1 MATALLQMKREIGQG
16 TEVCFGVDS
25 NFGLAGAESG
35 RDILRKMFL
44 AEKDQVQT
52 QA

>member
-16 TEVCFGVDS
+16 TEVCCGVDS
-25 NFGLAGAESG
+25 NFGPIGAESG
-35 RDILRKMFL
+35 RDLPGKMPL
-44 AEKDQVQT
+44 AEKDQIQT